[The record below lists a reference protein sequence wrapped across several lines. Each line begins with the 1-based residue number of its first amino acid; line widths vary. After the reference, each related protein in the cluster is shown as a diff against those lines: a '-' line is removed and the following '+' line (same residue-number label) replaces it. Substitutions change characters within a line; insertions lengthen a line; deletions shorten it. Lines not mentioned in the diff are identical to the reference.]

1 MLRSLY
7 VRNFAVVEEA
17 EIGFGPGMTVVTGE
31 TGAGKSLL
39 VDALMLL
46 SGARADSTL
55 VRAGCDRAE
64 LSAEFDLADLPA
76 AQRWLEEQELDDAG
90 QCSLRRVLKA
100 EGSSRAWINGR
111 PATLAQLSEL
121 ASRIVEIH
129 GQHEHQALLS
139 RRHQLDLLDAFAR
152 AVPLREQTAQQA
164 QHWRE
169 LGQRIDALT
178 GGEDR
183 DERIALLRHEVEN
196 LQRWSLPAEDLAE
209 LEATHKRL
217 ANAGRLL
224 EGANGLS
231 ELLDGDSEFAARRA
245 LGRAHAELERLAE
258 LDARLQPLAAL
269 LENAEIQLGEAVDG
283 LGHYASDLDLDPER
297 YAEIDAHL
305 SHLHELGRR
314 YRLPLEELHE
324 KAASLAIELEE
335 LEGAGEALDRLQRER
350 DACARDYATSAS
362 ELGKKRAE
370 AAESLGTQIT
380 ALMQELGMGGG
391 SFRVV
396 LTPREQDTPD
406 ALGNERCEF
415 EVSANP
421 GQPLRSLRKV
431 ASGGELARISLA
443 VEVAALG
450 LDQVG
455 CMIFDEVD
463 SGIGGAVAEVVGQKL
478 RTLGE
483 RCQTLCV
490 THLPQVAAQG
500 HAHLKVRKD
509 SEDDSTHTRIETLDR
524 KQRGQELARMLGG
537 IEITRETEAHARK
550 MLQQAQG

>member
-46 SGARADSTL
+46 SGARADSAL
-55 VRAGCDRAE
+55 VRAGSDRAE
-64 LSAEFDLADLPA
+64 LSAEFDLAELPA
-76 AQRWLEEQELDDAG
+76 ARAWLEEQELDDDG

-111 PATLAQLSEL
+111 PATLAQLAEL
-121 ASRIVEIH
+121 AGRIVEIH

-139 RRHQLDLLDAFAR
+139 RGHQLDLLDAFAQ
-152 AVPLREQTAQQA
+152 ATPLRETTAELA
-164 QHWRE
+164 SRWRE
-169 LGQRIDALT
+169 LGRRIDALA

-183 DERIALLRHEVEN
+183 EERIALLRHEVET
-196 LQRWSLPAEDLAE
+196 LQRWSLSPEDLAE
-209 LEATHKRL
+209 LESTHKRL

-224 EGANGLS
+224 EGANALG

-258 LDARLQPLAAL
+258 LDARLAPLAAL

-283 LGHYASDLDLDPER
+283 LGHYATDLDLDPER
-297 YAEIDAHL
+297 YTEVDTHL
-305 SHLHELGRR
+305 ARLHELGRR
-314 YRLPLEELHE
+314 HRLPLEALAG
-324 KAASLAIELEE
+324 KAADLAIELEE
-335 LEGAGEALDRLQRER
+335 LEGAGESLERLGRER
-350 DACARDYATSAS
+350 EACARSYAQTAA
-362 ELGKKRAE
+362 ELGKRRTRA
-370 AAESLGTQIT
+370 ADRLGKEIT
-380 ALMQELGMGGG
+380 ALMQELGMAGG
-391 SFRVV
+391 SFEVGLV
-396 LTPREQDTPD
+396 AREDDTPG
-406 ALGNERCEF
+406 ALGAERCEF

-421 GQPLRSLRKV
+421 GQPPRPLRKV

-443 VEVAALG
+443 IEVAALG
-450 LDQVG
+450 MDMVG

-500 HAHLKVRKD
+500 HAHLKVVKD
-509 SEDDSTHTRIETLDR
+509 SDAGSTHTRIEALDPA
-524 KQRGQELARMLGG
+524 QRTQELARMLGG

-550 MLQQAQG
+550 MLEQAQG

>member
-1 MLRSLY
+1 MLHSLY

-64 LSAEFDLADLPA
+64 LSAQFDLADLPA

-164 QHWRE
+164 QRWRE

-183 DERIALLRHEVEN
+183 DERMALLRHEVET

-231 ELLDGDSEFAARRA
+231 ELLDGDSEFAPRRA
-245 LGRAHAELERLAE
+245 LGRARTELERLAE

-283 LGHYASDLDLDPER
+283 LGHYATDLDLDPER

-314 YRLPLEELHE
+314 YRLPLEDLHE

-350 DACARDYATSAS
+350 DACARDYAASAS
-362 ELGKKRAE
+362 ELGKKRVK
-370 AAESLGTQIT
+370 AAESLGTEIT

-391 SFRVV
+391 NFRVV

-500 HAHLKVRKD
+500 HAHLKVSKD

-550 MLQQAQG
+550 MLKQAQG